1 MMRPEVKDQI
11 DSFTTVVNR
20 CLAKRKILGRLR
32 ANLARNERDHE
43 DRALWREDAG
53 MGVPA
58 VMVSESLGG
67 VGLGISA
74 MGQVA
79 ELYGRHMSGG
89 VFLSTAC
96 LSLPVLVR
104 SHGEAR
110 DKAIRDIVSGSAI
123 VCVALPTSAQI
134 AKGELPFSASCTQ
147 GGEWH
152 ISGRSAPV
160 VDADIAD
167 FIIVPASS
175 RQGDVWFLADCSHFT
190 RERAGVTMD
199 GGGAAIIALDDE
211 LPAEARLCMPGEGVV
226 LAEAALIQ
234 GAALISAWLLGLAEK
249 AFDMTLSHLKT
260 RKQFGVHIGS
270 FQALQHRMAA
280 LYCDLAVGRSVVER
294 ALQAIDE
301 GDLRSPLFASAAK
314 ARMGALAYKITNE
327 AIQMHGAIG
336 LTEEADISFYLKGS
350 RLADLMAGHH
360 YCHGNRARVLLLG
373 ASGARL

>member
-1 MMRPEVKDQI
+1 MARPEIKGQI
-11 DSFTTVVNR
+11 DSFADAVDR
-20 CLAKRKILGRLR
+20 CLANRKILGRLR

-43 DRALWREDAG
+43 DRALWREEAG
-53 MGVPA
+53 MGVSA
-58 VMVSESLGG
+58 VMVCEDLGG
-67 VGLGISA
+67 VGLGASA
-74 MGQVA
+74 MGQLA
-79 ELYGRHMSGG
+79 EIYGRHMRGG

-104 SHGEAR
+104 SHGEVR
-110 DKAIRDIVSGSAI
+110 DEAIRDVVAGNAIVS
-123 VCVALPTSAQI
+123 VAFPTSAQI

-147 GGEWH
+147 SGDWRV
-152 ISGRSAPV
+152 SGRSAPI
-160 VDADIAD
+160 VDGDIAD
-167 FIIVPASS
+167 FIVAPASS
-175 RQGDVWFLADCSHFT
+175 PTGEVWFLVSRGHFI

-199 GGGAAIIALDDE
+199 GGGAAIIALDCE
-211 LPAEARLCMPGEGVV
+211 LPAEAGLCTPGEGAV
-226 LAEAALIQ
+226 LAEAVLVQ

-301 GDLRSPLFASAAK
+301 GDVRSPLFASAAK
-314 ARMGALAYKITNE
+314 ARMGALAYKVTNE

-336 LTEEADISFYLKGS
+336 LTEEANISFYLKGA

-360 YCHGNRARVLLLG
+360 YCHGNRARILLLEAAG
-373 ASGARL
+373 VKL